1 MPVPGPFTLAG
12 RIDGGEVYPDRNA
25 VTEALIP
32 IVSAELKAL
41 VAAGVDFVQLDEP
54 SFSCHPDAADHFLVV
69 VARTVRGVHA
79 TAAWLRKTAS
89 NLGVEALADT
99 AVASMAMS

>member
-1 MPVPGPFTLAG
+1 
-12 RIDGGEVYPDRNA
+12 

-54 SFSCHPDAADHFLVV
+54 SFSCHPDAADHFLNV

-79 TAAWLRKTAS
+79 TSACTCAS
-89 NLGVEALADT
+89 AIT
-99 AVASMAMS
+99 AVVPWGTGCTDRSFPTSAGLP